1 MAEATQDIDLD
12 AVIDRLLEG
21 EPGLLAD
28 ARRQDK
34 RLSCPAR
41 IFVSMC

>member
-21 EPGLLAD
+21 ELGILAD
-28 ARRQDK
+28 ARRQNK
-34 RLSCPAR
+34 RLSWPAC
-41 IFVSMC
+41 ISVSMC